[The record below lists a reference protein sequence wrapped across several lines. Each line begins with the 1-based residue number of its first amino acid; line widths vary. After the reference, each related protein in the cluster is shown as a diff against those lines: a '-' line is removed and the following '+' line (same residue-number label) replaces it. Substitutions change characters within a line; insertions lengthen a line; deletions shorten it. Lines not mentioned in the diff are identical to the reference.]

1 MNVNLCRNVL
11 IRPTRFRAPTAL
23 YSAARM
29 TTAAAA
35 AKLNFL
41 VYAPDRTEE
50 GTFEKRMSVRPAHL
64 ENAASLI
71 SSGFSRVVG
80 ALATPE
86 SANSPTKRMVG
97 SVLIVEAE
105 SIEEVKAKVEADI
118 YYTSDVWDKERLVIL
133 PFFPA
138 PGIKL

>member
-1 MNVNLCRNVL
+1 
-11 IRPTRFRAPTAL
+11 
-23 YSAARM
+23 M

-71 SSGFSRVVG
+71 SSGAGVVG